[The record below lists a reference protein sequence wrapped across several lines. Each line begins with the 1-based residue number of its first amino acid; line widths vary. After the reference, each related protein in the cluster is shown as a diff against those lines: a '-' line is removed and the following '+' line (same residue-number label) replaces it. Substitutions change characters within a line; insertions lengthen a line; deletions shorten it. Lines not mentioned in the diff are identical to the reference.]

1 MEIEVLNITRHMK
14 TQIKKAE
21 FLAKIIHD
29 LKTPT
34 IAQIK
39 ALESFLATSS
49 GKINEEERD
58 LIELTLNSC
67 NYMQKLIE
75 IFSAVYKLDY
85 EQINLNYEKFDIIEL
100 INNTIKELSILLKY
114 YDLKIEFPYNGELI
128 VNADKLQIKRV
139 IENLISNSI
148 NYAQKNTTVYINT
161 FSKKGEVTVEIKNNS
176 SYIEPAVLKEI
187 FEKYKTFA
195 SCYNRAGVGL
205 GLYLSKEII
214 HAHFGKMI
222 AKSYPDDINIFGFV
236 IPEK

>member
-1 MEIEVLNITRHMK
+1 MK
-14 TQIKKAE
+14 SIMKIQNQKDD

-39 ALESFLATSS
+39 ALECFLSTCSD
-49 GKINEEERD
+49 KINQDEKD

-75 IFSAVYKLDY
+75 TFNFVHKLNY
-85 EQINLNYEKFDIIEL
+85 EEIILNYEKFSLISLIE
-100 INNTIKELSILLKY
+100 NTINELKILLKY
-114 YDLKIEFPYNGELI
+114 YNLNVEFKYDEEI
-128 VNADKLQIKRV
+128 VVNADKLQIKRV
-139 IENLISNSI
+139 LDNLISNSI
-148 NYAQKNTTVYINT
+148 NYAFKNSTIYIST
-161 FSKKGEVTVEIKNNS
+161 EAKKGEISIEIRNNS
-176 SYIEPAVLKEI
+176 PYIEPKILKEI
-187 FEKYKTFA
+187 FEKFKTYP
-195 SCYNRAGVGL
+195 SNYNKAGVGL

-222 AKSYPDDINIFGFV
+222 AKSYPDNINIFGFI

>member
-1 MEIEVLNITRHMK
+1 MKNIMK
-14 TQIKKAE
+14 IQNQKDD

-39 ALESFLATSS
+39 ALECFLTTCSD
-49 GKINEEERD
+49 KFNQDEKD

-75 IFSAVYKLDY
+75 TFNFVHKLNY
-85 EQINLNYEKFDIIEL
+85 EEIILNYEKFSLISLIE
-100 INNTIKELSILLKY
+100 NTINELKILLKY
-114 YDLKIEFPYNGELI
+114 YNLNVKFKYDEEIV

-139 IENLISNSI
+139 LDNLISNSI
-148 NYAQKNTTVYINT
+148 NYAFKNSTIYISVE
-161 FSKKGEVTVEIKNNS
+161 SKKGETSIEIKNNS
-176 SYIEPAVLKEI
+176 PYIEPKVLKEI
-187 FEKYKTFA
+187 FEKFKTYP
-195 SCYNRAGVGL
+195 SNYNKAGVGL

-222 AKSYPDDINIFGFV
+222 AKSYPDNINIFGFI

>member
-1 MEIEVLNITRHMK
+1 MK
-14 TQIKKAE
+14 TQTKKDE

-39 ALESFLATSS
+39 ALESFLATCTN
-49 GKINEEERD
+49 KISEDERD

-75 IFSAVYKLDY
+75 IFGSVYKLNF
-85 EQINLNYEKFDIIEL
+85 EELSLSYEKFNL
-100 INNTIKELSILLKY
+100 INLIQNTINELKILLKY
-114 YDLKIEFPYNGELI
+114 YNLNIEFNFNNDII

-139 IENLISNSI
+139 LENLISNAV
-148 NYAQKNTTVYINT
+148 NYAFKNSTININAEL
-161 FSKKGEVTVEIKNNS
+161 KKGNVTVEIKNNS
-176 SYIEPAVLKEI
+176 YFIEPKILKEI
-187 FEKYKTFA
+187 FEKFKTYP
-195 SCYNRAGVGL
+195 SNYNKAGVGL

-222 AKSYPDDINIFGFV
+222 AKSYPDNINIFGFV